1 MTRVTR
7 AAWLLPCLIPLAA
20 PLPAHDPAGEAIPQV
35 AVRGHGEVRA
45 APDEAGVRL
54 GIEAQDAT
62 ARAAQERASA
72 TAAAI
77 LTAVG
82 EAGVERDDVQTA
94 ELMLYPVQAQE
105 GPEGEPRAP
114 RIVGYRA
121 SNVVTVRVRDL
132 GRLGAVVDAGI
143 RAGANRVEGVDF
155 RLRDDLAARERALAL
170 AVGEARR
177 KAQVLASAAGVQLGE
192 VQALVESGVEAQPF
206 FAQPRMM
213 AMESMAADTPVAPG
227 EIVIRADVELRYRL
241 RPR

>member
-1 MTRVTR
+1 MKRT
-7 AAWLLPCLIPLAA
+7 AWFLPCLAILAA
-20 PLPAHDPAGEAIPQV
+20 PLLAHDPAEEAVPRV

-45 APDEAGVRL
+45 APDEAAVRL
-54 GIEAQDAT
+54 GIEVQDAT

-72 TAAAI
+72 AAAAI
-77 LTAVG
+77 LAAVG
-82 EAGVERDDVQTA
+82 EAGVPRDDVQTS
-94 ELMLYPVQAQE
+94 ELMLYPVHSQD

-132 GRLGAVVDAGI
+132 QRLGAVLDAGI

-155 RLRDDLAARERALAL
+155 RLRDDLAARQRALGLAVAEARGKAQAL
-170 AVGEARR
+170 AA
-177 KAQVLASAAGVQLGE
+177 AAGIQLGE
-192 VQALVESGVEAQPF
+192 VLALIEAGAEAQPF
-206 FAQPRMM
+206 LAQPRML

-227 EIVIRADVELRYRL
+227 EIVIPADVELRYRL